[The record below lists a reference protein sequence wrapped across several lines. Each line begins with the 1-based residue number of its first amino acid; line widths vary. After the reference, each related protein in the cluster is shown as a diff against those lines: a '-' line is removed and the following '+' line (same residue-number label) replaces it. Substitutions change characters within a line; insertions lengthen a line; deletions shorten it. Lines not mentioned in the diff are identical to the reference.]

1 LEYALKEAVDLGADM
16 LITCGGIQSNH
27 CRATAAMGAKL
38 GIKVHLILAGDSPEF
53 QGNFLLDELF
63 GASYQLITP
72 EAYGSQLNLVIKKVY
87 EKLYSDG
94 YKPYV
99 IPTGASNGIGTF
111 GYYRCMKE
119 IVKQEEKMGIQFD
132 SIVTPLG
139 SGGTLGG
146 LFLYSKLNGLRKN
159 IYGINIAADEAYFRQ
174 RISEIIKESMEY
186 LSINHK
192 LSCDDLNIIDGY
204 VGDGYAL
211 SRSYEIDFIKKI
223 AALEGIVLDP
233 VYTGK
238 AFYGL
243 VEEIKNRRF
252 NKNENILFIHTGG
265 LMGLFPKAKLFK

>member
-1 LEYALKEAVDLGADM
+1 M

-38 GIKVHLILAGDSPEF
+38 GIKVHLILAGDSPEL

-63 GASYQLITP
+63 GASYQFITP

-132 SIVTPLG
+132 SIVTALG
-139 SGGTLGG
+139 SGGTVGG
-146 LFLYSKLNGLRKN
+146 LFLYAKLNGLRKN
-159 IYGINIAADEAYFRQ
+159 IYGINISADESYFRQ

-211 SRSYEIDFIKKI
+211 SRSYEIDFIKKSL
-223 AALEGIVLDP
+223 ALEGIVLDP

-238 AFYGL
+238 ALYGL

-252 NKNENILFIHTGG
+252 
-265 LMGLFPKAKLFK
+265 